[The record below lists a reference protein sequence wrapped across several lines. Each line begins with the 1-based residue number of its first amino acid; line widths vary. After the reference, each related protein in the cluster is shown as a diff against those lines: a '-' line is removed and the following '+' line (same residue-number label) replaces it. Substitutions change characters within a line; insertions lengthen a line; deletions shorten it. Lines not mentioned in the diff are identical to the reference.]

1 MNCKSTCWEKFNTVK
16 DDFKDSERKT
26 AAILTKDYSGMFAG
40 PSLFFCLLLLL
51 LLLRRE
57 KKVIFKN
64 VYN

>member
-51 LLLRRE
+51 LL
-57 KKVIFKN
+57 
-64 VYN
+64 